1 MKAVIMAGGEGTR
14 LRPQTSNLPKPMLPL
29 VGRPMMEHIV
39 SLLRRHGITDI
50 VVTVA
55 FLPNAIRSYF
65 GDGSELGV
73 RMAYATEESPLGT
86 AGSVSNAREQ
96 LTERFLVISGDVL
109 TDIDLTSVIAFH
121 EKNEAMATI
130 ALCAVENPLEFGIVI
145 TREDGTI
152 ERFLEKPG
160 WGQVFSDTIN
170 TGIYVLEPEI
180 FDLIPEGRSVDFS
193 GEVFPA
199 ALEAGAPLYGYVAE
213 GYWEDVGTTAAYL
226 KAHEDILDGKVQV
239 DVAGFELRPGVWVG
253 KGSSIDPTV
262 RIDSPSFIG
271 ENCTIDRETVLGAYT
286 TLGANTQVE
295 QRAEIQR
302 SVIGENSYLGAG
314 VRVEGAVLGRSCDLR
329 VGARVEPGAVV
340 GEGCLIGA
348 HAEVRSDVKVY
359 PYKVVEAGAQVN
371 ASIVWES
378 GGSRTLFG
386 REGVQGIAN
395 VDISPELAVRLA
407 KAWAS
412 GFEKGSSITASRDTS
427 RVARVLKRALMVGC
441 NSVGVNVNDL
451 ELATVPVTRHHVR
464 MRGNRAGLTVRL
476 SPDDPQSV
484 VIRFFDERGIDLSEA
499 DQRRVERMYH
509 REEFRRVTAGEIGDI
524 DFSPRTIELYTADI
538 VEAFG
543 LRRDAGREIKLVL
556 DLSYGAAS
564 FVMPNLLSKVP
575 ADVLSINPY
584 AQTPG
589 MISVDR
595 IVSEAR
601 VADAVR
607 TSGADLGAVID
618 AGGERLTLI
627 DGTGRVLSDD
637 EAVMVFIELSTAAG
651 DTDGVALPV
660 TSSDRAVRLC
670 EARGVDLTLTPLSP
684 SGLLEAAA
692 SGGVSFAVGPAR
704 RLRVPEVPAGL
715 RCRRGPGAAGVP
727 AGPGPTSVAEVV
739 DATPAMPILHEEVAT
754 PLEQKGLI
762 MRTLMEQLAE
772 EGAELVLVDG
782 IKVVSDQGWAL
793 VVPDPEDPVT
803 HVWAEGSDLL
813 ASESLAA
820 AFVERIRGMLP
831 YSASCGSVGRPVAS
845 PPMNIPEELRYSPEH
860 EWVRVDGTRVRV
872 GITDY
877 AQDALGGHRLRR
889 PAGGGQRGR
898 GGWATRRAGVD
909 QVGVG
914 DLRAGRRHRHGRERR
929 AGRRPGADQPGSL
942 R

>member
-50 VVTVA
+50 VVTLA

-73 RMAYATEESPLGT
+73 SMVYATEETPLGT
-86 AGSVSNAREQ
+86 AGSVRNAREQ

-109 TDIDLTSVIAFH
+109 TDIDLTSVIGFH
-121 EKNEAMATI
+121 EKNEALATI

-180 FDLIPEGRSVDFS
+180 FDHIPEGRSVDFS
-193 GEVFPA
+193 GEVFPSVLQA
-199 ALEAGAPLYGYVAE
+199 RQPLYGYVAD

-226 KAHEDILDGKVQV
+226 KAHEDILDGKVDV
-239 DVAGFELRPGVWVG
+239 DVAGFELRPGVWIG
-253 KGSSIDPTV
+253 KGSAIDPSV
-262 RIDSPSFIG
+262 RIDSPTFIG
-271 ENCTIDRETVLGAYT
+271 ENCTVDEDVVLGAYT
-286 TLGANTQVE
+286 TLGANAQVAA
-295 QRAEIQR
+295 RAELQR
-302 SVIGENSYLGAG
+302 SVIGENSYLGQAT
-314 VRVEGAVLGRSCDLR
+314 RVEGAVLGRSCDLR
-329 VGARVEPGAVV
+329 VGARIEPGAVV
-340 GEGCLIGA
+340 GEGCLVGA

-386 REGVQGIAN
+386 PEGVQGIAN

-412 GFEKGSSITASRDTS
+412 GFEKGSFITASRDTS

-476 SPDDPQSV
+476 SADDPQSV
-484 VIRFFDERGIDLSEA
+484 VIRFFDERGIDLSES
-499 DQRRVERMYH
+499 DQRRVERTYH

-524 DFSPRTIELYTADI
+524 DFSPRTIELYTEDV
-538 VEAFG
+538 VEAFQ
-543 LRRDAGREIKLVL
+543 LRRVVGHQVKLVL
-556 DLSYGAAS
+556 DLSFGAAN
-564 FVMPNLLSKVP
+564 FVMPSLLSKVG

-589 MISVDR
+589 MIAVDR
-595 IVSEAR
+595 AVSEAR

-607 TSGADLGAVID
+607 GSGADLGAVID

-627 DGTGRVLSDD
+627 DGMGRVLSDD
-637 EAVMVFIELSTAAG
+637 EAIMAFIDLSTAAG
-651 DTDGVALPV
+651 ETGRVALPV
-660 TSSDRAVRLC
+660 TASDRTVRHC
-670 EARGVDLTLTPLSP
+670 RARGVELMLTPLSP
-684 SGLLEAAA
+684 SGLLQAAA
-692 SGGVSFAVGPAR
+692 SGGVSFASD
-704 RLRVPEVPAGL
+704 
-715 RCRRGPGAAGVP
+715 RRGGYVFPAFLPAFDAAAALARLVSLLEDSP
-727 AGPGPTSVAEVV
+727 RSLAEIV
-739 DATPAMPILHEEVAT
+739 DATPSMPIAEGEVPT
-754 PLEQKGLI
+754 PMEQKGLI
-762 MRTLMEQLAE
+762 MRTLMEQLTD

-793 VVPDPEDPVT
+793 VVPDPAEPVT
-803 HVWAEGSDLL
+803 HVWAEGSDQ
-813 ASESLAA
+813 ASSETLVHTYA
-820 AFVERIRGMLP
+820 ERIAGML
-831 YSASCGSVGRPVAS
+831 S
-845 PPMNIPEELRYSPEH
+845 
-860 EWVRVDGTRVRV
+860 
-872 GITDY
+872 
-877 AQDALGGHRLRR
+877 
-889 PAGGGQRGR
+889 
-898 GGWATRRAGVD
+898 
-909 QVGVG
+909 
-914 DLRAGRRHRHGRERR
+914 
-929 AGRRPGADQPGSL
+929 
-942 R
+942 

>member
-73 RMAYATEESPLGT
+73 SMVYATEESPLGT
-86 AGSVSNAREQ
+86 AGSVRNAREQ

-109 TDIDLTSVIAFH
+109 TDIDLSAVIAFH
-121 EKNEAMATI
+121 EKNEALATI

-170 TGIYVLEPEI
+170 TGIYVLEPEV
-180 FDLIPEGRSVDFS
+180 FDRIPAGRSVDFS
-193 GEVFPA
+193 SEVFPA
-199 ALEAGAPLYGYVAE
+199 VLEAGQPLYGYVAD

-226 KAHEDILDGKVQV
+226 KAHEDILDGKVEV
-239 DVAGFELRPGVWVG
+239 DVAGFELRPGIWVG
-253 KGSSIDPTV
+253 KGSSIDPSV
-262 RIDSPSFIG
+262 RIDSPVFVG
-271 ENCTIDRETVLGAYT
+271 ENCTIDPDVVLGAYST
-286 TLGANTQVE
+286 VGANTQVAA
-295 QRAEIQR
+295 RAELQR
-302 SVIGENSYLGAG
+302 SVIGENSYLGPAT
-314 VRVEGAVLGRSCDLR
+314 RVEGAVLGRSCDLR
-329 VGARVEPGAVV
+329 TGARIEPGAVV
-340 GEGCLIGA
+340 GEGCLVGA

-359 PYKVVEAGAQVN
+359 PYKVVEAAAQVN

-386 REGVQGIAN
+386 PEGVQGIAN

-412 GFEKGSSITASRDTS
+412 GFEKGSSISASRDTS
-427 RVARVLKRALMVGC
+427 RIARVLKRALMVGC

-464 MRGNRAGLTVRL
+464 MRGHRAGLTVRL

-484 VIRFFDERGIDLSEA
+484 VIRFFDERGIDLSEG

-543 LRRDAGREIKLVL
+543 LHRRPGREVKLVL
-556 DLSYGAAS
+556 DLSYGAAN
-564 FVMPNLLSKVP
+564 FVMPNLLAKVG

-595 IVSEAR
+595 AVSEAR

-607 TSGADLGAVID
+607 GSGADLGAVID

-627 DGTGRVLSDD
+627 DGTGHVLSDD
-637 EAVMVFIELSTAAG
+637 EAIMAFLELSTKAG
-651 DTDGVALPV
+651 ASGRVALPV
-660 TSSDRAVRLC
+660 TASDRTVRRCREL
-670 EARGVDLTLTPLSP
+670 GVELMLTPLSP

-692 SGGVSFAVGPAR
+692 SGGVSFASDQRGGYVFPAFLPAFDAAAALA
-704 RLRVPEVPAGL
+704 RLISLLEDSSTPL
-715 RCRRGPGAAGVP
+715 
-727 AGPGPTSVAEVV
+727 AEIV
-739 DATPAMPILHEEVAT
+739 DATPPMPILQGEVPT
-754 PLEQKGLI
+754 PMQQKGLI
-762 MRTLMEQLAE
+762 MRTLMEQLTD

-793 VVPDPEDPVT
+793 LVPDPTDPVT
-803 HVWAEGSDLL
+803 HVWAEGSDLGS
-813 ASESLAA
+813 SEALVATYTD
-820 AFVERIRGMLP
+820 RITAML
-831 YSASCGSVGRPVAS
+831 S
-845 PPMNIPEELRYSPEH
+845 
-860 EWVRVDGTRVRV
+860 
-872 GITDY
+872 
-877 AQDALGGHRLRR
+877 
-889 PAGGGQRGR
+889 
-898 GGWATRRAGVD
+898 
-909 QVGVG
+909 
-914 DLRAGRRHRHGRERR
+914 
-929 AGRRPGADQPGSL
+929 
-942 R
+942 

>member
-1 MKAVIMAGGEGTR
+1 VKAVIMAGGEGTR
-14 LRPQTSNLPKPMLPL
+14 LRPQTSNMPKPMLPL

-86 AGSVSNAREQ
+86 AGSVRNAREQ

-121 EKNEAMATI
+121 EKNNALATI
-130 ALCAVENPLEFGIVI
+130 ALCSVENPLEFGIVI
-145 TREDGTI
+145 TREDGSI

-180 FDLIPEGRSVDFS
+180 FDLIAAGRSVDFS

-199 ALEAGAPLYGYVAE
+199 ALEAGAPMYGYVAA

-226 KAHEDILDGKVQV
+226 KAHEDILDGKVDV
-239 DVAGFELRPGVWVG
+239 DVSGFELRPGIWVG
-253 KGSSIDPTV
+253 KDSSIDPSV
-262 RIDSPSFIG
+262 RIDAPAFVG
-271 ENCTIDRETVLGAYT
+271 ENCTVDQEAVLGAYCT
-286 TLGANTQVE
+286 IGANTQVAA
-295 QRAEIQR
+295 RAEVQR
-302 SVIGENSYLGAG
+302 SVIGENSYLGPA

-329 VGARVEPGAVV
+329 IGARIEPGAVV

-348 HAEVRSDVKVY
+348 HAAVRSDVKVY
-359 PYKVVEAGAQVN
+359 PYKVVEASAQVN

-378 GGSRTLFG
+378 GGARTLFG
-386 REGVQGIAN
+386 PEGVQGIAN
-395 VDISPELAVRLA
+395 VDISPELGVRLA

-412 GFEKGSSITASRDTS
+412 GFEKGSYITASRDTS
-427 RVARVLKRALMVGC
+427 RIARVLKRALMVGC

-464 MRGNRAGLTVRL
+464 VRGNRAGLTVRL

-484 VIRFFDERGIDLSEA
+484 VIRFFDQRGIDLSES

-524 DFSPRTIELYTADI
+524 DFSPRTIELYTADV

-543 LRRDAGREIKLVL
+543 LRPDAGRELKLVL
-556 DLSYGAAS
+556 DVSYGAAS
-564 FVMPNLLSKVP
+564 FVMPNLLSKVG
-575 ADVLSINPY
+575 ADVLSINAY

-589 MISVDR
+589 MIAVDPAA
-595 IVSEAR
+595 SEAR

-607 TSGADLGAVID
+607 GSGADLGAVID

-627 DGTGRVLSDD
+627 DGTGRVLTDD
-637 EAVMVFIELSTAAG
+637 EAVIVFIELSTVNGAAG
-651 DTDGVALPV
+651 DGAAGADAGRVALPV
-660 TSSDRAVRLC
+660 TASDRVVRLC
-670 EARGVDLTLTPLSP
+670 EARGLELMLTPLSP

-692 SGGVSFAVGPAR
+692 SGGVSFASD
-704 RLRVPEVPAGL
+704 
-715 RCRRGPGAAGVP
+715 RRGGYVFPAFLPAFDAAAALARLVTQLGL
-727 AGPGPTSVAEVV
+727 GSRSLAEMV
-739 DATPAMPILHEEVAT
+739 DAAPPMPILHEEVAT

-762 MRTLMEQLAE
+762 MRTLMERLTE

-782 IKVVSDQGWAL
+782 IKVVSEAGWAL

-803 HVWAEGSDLL
+803 HVWAEGSDL
-813 ASESLAA
+813 AQSEALVSAY
-820 AFVERIRGMLP
+820 VERITAMLP
-831 YSASCGSVGRPVAS
+831 
-845 PPMNIPEELRYSPEH
+845 
-860 EWVRVDGTRVRV
+860 
-872 GITDY
+872 
-877 AQDALGGHRLRR
+877 
-889 PAGGGQRGR
+889 
-898 GGWATRRAGVD
+898 
-909 QVGVG
+909 
-914 DLRAGRRHRHGRERR
+914 
-929 AGRRPGADQPGSL
+929 
-942 R
+942 

>member
-39 SLLRRHGITDI
+39 SFLRRHGITDI

-86 AGSVSNAREQ
+86 AGSVRNAREQ

-121 EKNEAMATI
+121 EKNQALATI

-199 ALEAGAPLYGYVAE
+199 ALEAGDPLYGYVAD

-226 KAHEDILDGKVQV
+226 KAHEDILDGKVQA

-253 KGSSIDPTV
+253 KGSSIDPSV

-271 ENCTIDRETVLGAYT
+271 ENCTIDRDTVLGAYT
-286 TLGANTQVE
+286 TVGANTQVE
-295 QRAEIQR
+295 ERAELQR
-302 SVIGENSYLGAG
+302 SVIGENSYLGPA

-329 VGARVEPGAVV
+329 VGARIEPGAVV

-378 GGSRTLFG
+378 GGVRTLFG

-412 GFEKGSSITASRDTS
+412 GFEKGSYITASRDTS

-441 NSVGVNVNDL
+441 NSVGVTVNDL

-484 VIRFFDERGIDLSEA
+484 VIRFFDERGIDLSDA

-509 REEFRRVTAGEIGDI
+509 REEFRRVTAADIGDI
-524 DFSPRTIELYTADI
+524 DFSPRTIEFYTADI

-543 LRRDAGREIKLVL
+543 LRRDAGREVKLVL

-564 FVMPNLLSKVP
+564 FVMPNLLSKMR

-601 VADAVR
+601 VADVVR
-607 TSGADLGAVID
+607 ASGADLGAVID
-618 AGGERLTLI
+618 AGGERLTII

-637 EAVMVFIELSTAAG
+637 EAIMVFIELSTIAG
-651 DTDGVALPV
+651 DADRVALPV
-660 TSSDRAVRLC
+660 TASDRALRLC
-670 EARGVDLTLTPLSP
+670 ETRGVDLTLTTLSP

-692 SGGVSFAVGPAR
+692 SGGVSFASDQRGGYVFPKFLPAFDAAAALA
-704 RLRVPEVPAGL
+704 RLVSLLSQGSA
-715 RCRRGPGAAGVP
+715 
-727 AGPGPTSVAEVV
+727 SMAEVV

-762 MRTLMEQLAE
+762 MRTLMEQLTE

-782 IKVVSDQGWAL
+782 IKVVSDQGWVL
-793 VVPDPEDPVT
+793 VVPDPEEPVT
-803 HVWAEGSDLL
+803 HVWAEASDLL
-813 ASESLAA
+813 ASEALAGA
-820 AFVERIRGMLP
+820 AVERIRGMLP
-831 YSASCGSVGRPVAS
+831 
-845 PPMNIPEELRYSPEH
+845 
-860 EWVRVDGTRVRV
+860 
-872 GITDY
+872 
-877 AQDALGGHRLRR
+877 
-889 PAGGGQRGR
+889 
-898 GGWATRRAGVD
+898 
-909 QVGVG
+909 
-914 DLRAGRRHRHGRERR
+914 
-929 AGRRPGADQPGSL
+929 
-942 R
+942 